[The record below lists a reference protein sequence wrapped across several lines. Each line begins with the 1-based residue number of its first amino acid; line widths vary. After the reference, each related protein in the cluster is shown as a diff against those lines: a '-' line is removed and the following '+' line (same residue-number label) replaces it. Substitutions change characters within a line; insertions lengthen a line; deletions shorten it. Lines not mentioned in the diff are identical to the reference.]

1 MTRLPVHFFDG
12 RTARAVEATLE
23 VDGDALVIR
32 DAASDTELRRT
43 DLRGLRWP
51 ERSVA
56 PTRILTLGTVEVHA
70 RGTLDW
76 DAWVAAEVGVRDSAV
91 VRLQRGWHWALAAL
105 VLLVVGAAAGYRW
118 GIPWVAGQV
127 VDALPVTV
135 DARIGDVALPQIEK
149 LMLRPTVLTS
159 AEQDAWR
166 WKFADMLRRAEIDAG
181 SVTLLFRGSR
191 IGPNAFALPGG
202 SIVVTDELI
211 DLAAREQPLTEPMVL
226 RVLAHEVG
234 HVLRRHGMRHL
245 VSTSLLG
252 AATSALWGDYSSAL
266 ALAPTMLGQAGYS
279 RAAER
284 EADETSVLVLQRA
297 GITTAGMV
305 RFFSVL
311 DDYLREEA
319 WRECM
324 EAEIGTDDEA
334 PTEDAEAAAAAAC
347 TEAEDAPRDEQLGIA
362 FASHPSDEERIT
374 RFARAAGLSSAPPD
388 AQ

>member
-211 DLAAREQPLTEPMVL
+211 DLAAREQALTEPMVL
-226 RVLAHEVG
+226 GVLAHEVG

-305 RFFSVL
+305 RFFAVL

-324 EAEIGTDDEA
+324 EAEIGTDDET
-334 PTEDAEAAAAAAC
+334 PTEDTEAAAAAAC
-347 TEAEDAPRDEQLGIA
+347 TEAEDAPLDEQLGIA
-362 FASHPSDEERIT
+362 FASHPSDEERIA

>member
-1 MTRLPVHFFDG
+1 MTRLAVDFFDG
-12 RTARAVEATLE
+12 RSARAVEATLE
-23 VDGDALVIR
+23 VDSDALVIR
-32 DAASDTELRRT
+32 DAASDAELRRA

-51 ERSVA
+51 ERTVA
-56 PTRILTLGTVEVHA
+56 PTRILTLGMGEVHA
-70 RGTLDW
+70 RGAADW
-76 DAWVAAEVGVRDSAV
+76 DAWVAAEVGVRDSAI
-91 VRLQRGWHWALAAL
+91 VRLQHGWHWALTAL
-105 VLLVVGAAAGYRW
+105 VLLIAGAAAGYRW

-127 VDALPVTV
+127 VDALPMTV
-135 DARIGDVALPQIEK
+135 DARIGDVALPQVEK
-149 LMLRPTVLTS
+149 LMLKPSALSV

-166 WKFADMLRRAEIDAG
+166 EKFAAMLRRADIDAE

-202 SIVVTDELI
+202 SIVITDELI
-211 DLAAREQPLTEPMVL
+211 DLAEREQALTEPMVL
-226 RVLAHEVG
+226 GVLAHEVG

-284 EADETSVLVLQRA
+284 EADETSVQVLQRA

-305 RFFSVL
+305 RFFTVL
-311 DDYLREEA
+311 DDYLRDEA

-324 EAEIGTDDEA
+324 EAEIGDEED
-334 PTEDAEAAAAAAC
+334 TEDAEAAAEAAC
-347 TEAEDAPRDEQLGIA
+347 AEAEDTPRDAQLGIA
-362 FASHPSDEERIT
+362 FASHPSDEERIA
-374 RFARAAGLSSAPPD
+374 RFARAAGRGSAASR